1 MSDMSKLTVVT
12 GGTRGIG
19 AAISQLLNDNNYT
32 VVANFYNNHEAAETF
47 SKENNI
53 KVMNWNVADYD
64 ECVAAV
70 KEIET
75 QYKQPISVL
84 VNNAGITKDC
94 MMHKM
99 SNDNWRNVIDINLSS
114 CFNMCSAVINQMRT
128 QNFGRI
134 INISSVN
141 GIRGQLGQANYSAAK
156 AGVIGFTKALAR
168 ESAAKGVT
176 VNSIAPGY
184 TITEMVN
191 KIPAQVLDE
200 IIASIPI
207 GRLGKPSEIARAVLF
222 LADRDA
228 GFITGET
235 ISING
240 GHNMY

>member
-19 AAISQLLNDNNYT
+19 AAISQLLNNNNYT

-47 SKENNI
+47 SKENKI

-64 ECVAAV
+64 ECISAV
-70 KEIET
+70 KEIEARY
-75 QYKQPISVL
+75 QQPISIL

-114 CFNMCSAVINQMRT
+114 CFNMCSAVINQMRA

-141 GIRGQLGQANYSAAK
+141 GIRGQLGQSNYSAAK

-200 IIASIPI
+200 IVASIPV

-222 LADRDA
+222 LADADA

-235 ISING
+235 ISVNG